1 MRTKIHTSCNK
12 NGINNTNIC
21 EGYYVKSFPVVPT
34 CYAYLCS
41 IKSNPEAIVTDCLP
55 HMAESREDTGSMVS
69 TAVRQRCTEI

>member
-1 MRTKIHTSCNK
+1 MRTKIHTSCIK

-21 EGYYVKSFPVVPT
+21 EGYYVISFQW
-34 CYAYLCS
+34 YLLCVCS
-41 IKSNPEAIVTDCLP
+41 IRSNPEAIVTDCLP